1 MWLHTLTRSSP
12 LVLFII
18 SWLVLPGRDILSSAS
33 AFQIQNLQARFGRPS
48 LLYAKRRKGGGSRG
62 GNTGGGKGGGGSP
75 DRLVAESEYVKVQE
89 DGSDAWRCADI
100 TDLLRRGGVG
110 VLPTDTGY
118 GFVTPIDSKA
128 GLERI
133 LKIKGYEGCKKP
145 LSLLVPD
152 LATIDTYCLGINKS
166 TFKLLKKNLP
176 GPYTFILPASSN
188 LPKMMFLDSKGKKHS
203 WDRKSLGVRIPE
215 DQVLHY
221 VQEELG
227 GTPLLVSSL
236 PNPDEDDEYEGGP
249 EGPAQLNQ
257 CQVDVGSS
265 WCSNVDFIVDA
276 GERPVDGSTIY
287 DLCGEPTLVRQ
298 GLGAWDLI

>member
-1 MWLHTLTRSSP
+1 MQDRTGKNSVIGVSYLGVVGCCSPSSLWP
-12 LVLFII
+12 LSRV
-18 SWLVLPGRDILSSAS
+18 V
-33 AFQIQNLQARFGRPS
+33 
-48 LLYAKRRKGGGSRG
+48 RRYEK
-62 GNTGGGKGGGGSP
+62 KIWEGGGGSP

-89 DGSDAWRCADI
+89 DGSDAWRCTDI

-227 GTPLLVSSL
+227 GLRYWYHPCRTQTRMT
-236 PNPDEDDEYEGGP
+236 NTK
-249 EGPAQLNQ
+249 EGPRALH
-257 CQVDVGSS
+257 S
-265 WCSNVDFIVDA
+265 
-276 GERPVDGSTIY
+276 
-287 DLCGEPTLVRQ
+287 
-298 GLGAWDLI
+298 